1 VQVVWQFISG
11 NYLTLVDTL
20 LVATLF
26 YYAFLSVRGTKAATV
41 LQVLALLGIVY
52 FICQYLK
59 LITLVFIVEKILV
72 VGPLAL
78 FIIFAPE
85 IRKILERAGKRSRL
99 VGWIAET
106 EPSSGEDEEV
116 VDLISEVA
124 LALAEVR
131 TGALIVFEGDEHV
144 DEYVVPGTLL
154 DAAPSQRLLTNL
166 FDRNNSLHDGAVI
179 IRDQRIHSAGNFLP
193 ISESALLDAELGTRH
208 RAALGLT
215 ERSSAVAIV
224 VSEERGTVSIAFHG
238 RLARDLTPG
247 QFNDQHWALIE
258 HNDNYSTPVPRVG
271 VV

>member
-1 VQVVWQFISG
+1 MQVVWQFISG

-41 LQVLALLGIVY
+41 LQVLAILGVVY
-52 FICQYLK
+52 FLCQYLK

-72 VGPLAL
+72 IGPIAL

-99 VGWIAET
+99 AGWISET
-106 EPSSGEDEEV
+106 EPSVADEEV

-124 LALAEVR
+124 LDLAKVR
-131 TGALIVFEGDEHV
+131 TGALIVFEGEEHV

-154 DAAPSQRLLTNL
+154 DAAPSQRLLQNL

-215 ERSSAVAIV
+215 ERSSAVAVV

-247 QFNDQHWALIE
+247 QFNDQLWALIE
-258 HNDNYSTPVPRVG
+258 HNENYSTPVPQAG
-271 VV
+271 VA